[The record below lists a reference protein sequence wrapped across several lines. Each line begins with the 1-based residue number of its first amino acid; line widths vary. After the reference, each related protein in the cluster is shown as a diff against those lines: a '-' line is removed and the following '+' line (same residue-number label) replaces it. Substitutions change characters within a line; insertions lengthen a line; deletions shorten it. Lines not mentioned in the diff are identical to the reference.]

1 MSISQLA
8 KQSNQN
14 MLKTDLIQLKIKKCQ
29 TFNTTTNNNN
39 TNII

>member
-29 TFNTTTNNNN
+29 TINTNNNN